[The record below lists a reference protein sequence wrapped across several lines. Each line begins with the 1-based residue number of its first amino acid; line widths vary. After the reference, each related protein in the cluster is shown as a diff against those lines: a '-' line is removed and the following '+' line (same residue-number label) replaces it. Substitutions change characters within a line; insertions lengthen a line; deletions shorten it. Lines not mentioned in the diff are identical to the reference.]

1 MAQAKKQPSQ
11 LSVRFEDRE
20 LLEAVAYEW
29 GLEQNIVESTSNK
42 NLSALIR
49 QIIEDYLQKFCD
61 THGGRDAVIAR
72 YDEARAS
79 EARSLLEE
87 LLAKSK

>member
-1 MAQAKKQPSQ
+1 MAQSKKPSQ

-29 GLEQNIVESTSNK
+29 GLERNIVESTTDK
-42 NLSALIR
+42 NLSALLR
-49 QIIEDYLQKFCD
+49 QIIEDYLQLFCKR
-61 THGGRDAVIAR
+61 HGGREAVIAR

-79 EARSLLEE
+79 EARALLDE
-87 LLAKSK
+87 LMAKSK